1 MSGPIKTYPFNAEE
15 LEAIDIIVKDRMAN
29 KGKIVKALGS
39 LGSIVSAI
47 PEDEM
52 EAGLRKLLTEK
63 WSKTNDRTELLDEAL
78 QLRPARTQEEE
89 TQKKIRKLIDD
100 NDIKTIQ
107 TRATGGEQIQG
118 SIEAQRL
125 PSPPQTQQTVRSA

>member
-1 MSGPIKTYPFNAEE
+1 MAEPVNIPPLNAEE
-15 LEAIDIIVKDRMAN
+15 LEAIDIIVEDRIAN

-89 TQKKIRKLIDD
+89 IQKKIRKLIDD

-107 TRATGGEQIQG
+107 TRAAGGEQIQG

-125 PSPPQTQQTVRSA
+125 PSPPQTQQMVRSA